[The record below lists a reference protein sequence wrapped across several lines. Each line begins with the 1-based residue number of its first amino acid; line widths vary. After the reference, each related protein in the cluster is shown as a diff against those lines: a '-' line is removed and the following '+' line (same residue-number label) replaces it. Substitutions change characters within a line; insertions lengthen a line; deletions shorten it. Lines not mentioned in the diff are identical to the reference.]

1 MYRQSENNLCPVGM
15 VVVLSVRTSL
25 SYFLLTS
32 CQSIEGKPIIFLNIS
47 AVFDPSQHNR
57 FWQNTER

>member
-1 MYRQSENNLCPVGM
+1 VGM
-15 VVVLSVRTSL
+15 VVVLFVRTSL

-47 AVFDPSQHNR
+47 AVFDPKPA
-57 FWQNTER
+57 